1 MRYRILAAASALAVV
16 VTACAVSTPTG
27 PVAGTIDHPT
37 DPSQAILTVRYEGGF
52 VPAEYLFTS
61 FPVFALYGDG
71 TLILP
76 GAQIEIYPGPALPPI
91 LAQRVSEDGI
101 QAILRAA
108 LEAGLDRDGDYS
120 DMGNMGVA
128 DASTTVFELMVD
140 GTTHRVSAYAL
151 GMEGAQQAGQPD
163 DMWAMRRALVTLQG
177 QLSALQD
184 LVPAGSLGEVQT
196 YEGTAAQLLVQPYR
210 PDDQLPQDP
219 IRWPLAAPLDS
230 GTPVVM
236 LGEDASCLVVSG
248 DDWTAVRAL
257 AEQGNQLTP
266 WQSAGVSYAITFRPL
281 LQDETGCE
289 YGAD

>member
-1 MRYRILAAASALAVV
+1 MKYRTLAAAAALAIV
-16 VTACAVSTPTG
+16 VTACAASAPTG
-27 PVAGTIDHPT
+27 PGAGTIDHPT

-61 FPVFALYGDG
+61 LPVFALYGDG

-91 LAQRVSEDGI
+91 LAQRVSEVGI

-108 LEAGLDRDGDYS
+108 LETGLDRDGDYS

-128 DASTTVFELMVD
+128 DASTTAFELTID

-151 GMEGAQQAGQPD
+151 GMEGEQQAGQPN
-163 DMWAMRRALVTLQG
+163 DMWAMRQALATFQG
-177 QLSALQD
+177 QVSAVQD
-184 LVPAGSLGEVQT
+184 LVPTGSLGEVQT
-196 YEGTAAQLLVQPYR
+196 YVSAAAQLLVRPYR

-219 IRWPLAAPLDS
+219 IRWPIATRLDS

-248 DDWTAVRAL
+248 DAWTAVRAL

-266 WQSAGVSYAITFRPL
+266 WRSEGVDYAITFRPL
-281 LQDETGCE
+281 LPDETGCE